1 MNAPN
6 TVAVAKVSMI
16 AVPREVTFALSDHTG
31 LAASDPRA
39 KPVTPAARTTVF
51 GPSLQVAHQLGKKR
65 SDGPMD
71 KTRASI
77 AGRMKTNLVT
87 EDGGPWAF
95 EDAGFDGMVLV
106 ATTKVGG

>member
-1 MNAPN
+1 
-6 TVAVAKVSMI
+6 
-16 AVPREVTFALSDHTG
+16 
-31 LAASDPRA
+31 
-39 KPVTPAARTTVF
+39 
-51 GPSLQVAHQLGKKR
+51 
-65 SDGPMD
+65 MD

-87 EDGGPWAF
+87 GDGGPWAF